1 MWEEALKE
9 NLKQKQDAINLNS
22 NLQDGWLGLDEF
34 IELINNIDRIRH
46 ANVVELVGYC
56 SEHDQKASNL

>member
-22 NLQDGWLGLDEF
+22 NLQDGWLGLDEKNGQYW
-34 IELINNIDRIRH
+34 INYAYSSISDLRKGC
-46 ANVVELVGYC
+46 E
-56 SEHDQKASNL
+56 S